1 MSSSFP
7 ARTCARA
14 HAQMA
19 RKSGLE
25 SEPDWAKER
34 KGRDGMDGG
43 REGQAQELKRQEGVG
58 AAANALIILSRD
70 ILDLGDRILALQRRW
85 AERGALV
92 TVPRFEKNGETDT
105 IPS

>member
-1 MSSSFP
+1 ME
-7 ARTCARA
+7 
-14 HAQMA
+14 
-19 RKSGLE
+19 G
-25 SEPDWAKER
+25 W
-34 KGRDGMDGG
+34 

-92 TVPRFEKNGETDT
+92 TVPRFEKNGATDT
-105 IPS
+105 IPSSDLVACVKLVVAVWSN

>member
-1 MSSSFP
+1 M
-7 ARTCARA
+7 
-14 HAQMA
+14 
-19 RKSGLE
+19 E
-25 SEPDWAKER
+25 
-34 KGRDGMDGG
+34 GG

-92 TVPRFEKNGETDT
+92 TVPRFEKNGATDT
-105 IPS
+105 IPSSDLVACVKLVVAVWSN